1 MNVYTPDI
9 HDSVLPS
16 PLLIVEDEPVM
27 QMRLRH
33 ILQTLGYVDEA
44 LFFAG
49 SIAAAQALL
58 IDEAFAMALIDV
70 GLPDGNGIDL
80 IQDLHGR
87 DNALPILV
95 ISAWRSEQVIV
106 GALQAGATGYLL
118 KERDD
123 MEIALSIRSALRGGA
138 PIDPFIA
145 KRILA
150 LIGQAASDDRRD
162 VVAAAP
168 LPVPL
173 NTPLSPREIQIL
185 GFVGKG
191 LTNREI
197 AGLLTLSKLTVECHI
212 KNIYKK
218 LAVGSRTEAVYEARA
233 HGLLP

>member
-1 MNVYTPDI
+1 MTIHATDI

-27 QMRLRH
+27 QLRLRD
-33 ILQTLGYVDEA
+33 ILKTLGYVDEA
-44 LFFAG
+44 LFVVG
-49 SIAAAQALL
+49 SIGAAQGLL
-58 IDEAFAMALIDV
+58 VDGAFAMALIDV
-70 GLPDGNGIDL
+70 GLPDGNGIGL
-80 IQDLHGR
+80 IHALHER
-87 DNALPILV
+87 DAALPILV
-95 ISAWRSEQVIV
+95 ISAWRSEEIIV

-123 MEIALSIRSALRGGA
+123 VEIALSIRSALRGGA

-150 LIGQAASDDRRD
+150 MIGTASNRDRHD
-162 VVAAAP
+162 VVDQAVP
-168 LPVPL
+168 PL

-197 AGLLTLSKLTVECHI
+197 AALLNLSKLTVECHI

-233 HGLLP
+233 HGLLR